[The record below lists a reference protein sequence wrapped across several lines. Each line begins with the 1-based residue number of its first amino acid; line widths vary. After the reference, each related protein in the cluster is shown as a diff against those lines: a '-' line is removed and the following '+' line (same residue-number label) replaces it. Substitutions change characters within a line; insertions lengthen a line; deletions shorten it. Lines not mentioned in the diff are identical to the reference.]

1 MVSDFFSDKL
11 KIRKALGRSGNLR
24 KGKKITEFHPPHFT
38 TFKTKLP
45 LSVYLL
51 GEVCYAQGRIGDC
64 RKQQAVMDSPA
75 DARSNGA
82 NGV

>member
-11 KIRKALGRSGNLR
+11 KIRKALGRSGNIG

-51 GEVCYAQGRIGDC
+51 GEVCVSSVLLRKGSETIGSS
-64 RKQQAVMDSPA
+64 RL
-75 DARSNGA
+75 
-82 NGV
+82 

>member
-51 GEVCYAQGRIGDC
+51 FYVRFA
-64 RKQQAVMDSPA
+64 
-75 DARSNGA
+75 
-82 NGV
+82 